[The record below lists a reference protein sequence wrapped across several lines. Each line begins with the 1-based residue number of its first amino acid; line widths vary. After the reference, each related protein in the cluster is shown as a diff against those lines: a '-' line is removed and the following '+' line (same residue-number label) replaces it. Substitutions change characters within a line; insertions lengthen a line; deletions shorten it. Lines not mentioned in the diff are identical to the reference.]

1 MRALFVLPWN
11 NIGPN
16 MQRDSLIH
24 FFRPARCRKRLAS
37 ASFCSAL
44 ALACS
49 GSVSAAPGTIQGS
62 IFTCTI
68 SGKTFSADRV
78 PQECANSDVR
88 ELNRDGSLRRVIARP
103 LTQDELRA
111 RANEAKKRLEEEDR
125 QLAQRRRDKSL
136 LEAYASDEEIE
147 AARAKSLESAAQA
160 IARANQRI
168 AGLNGERKKLDDE
181 SEFYKKRV
189 LPDQIKR
196 SYVSNQEQLSAEE
209 KVLNDARAETQR
221 INELFDAQK
230 KRFRELLAQ
239 GARPVQRNP
248 ETDILLDPRFQGK

>member
-1 MRALFVLPWN
+1 
-11 NIGPN
+11 
-16 MQRDSLIH
+16 MQRDSLVHSVQEASI
-24 FFRPARCRKRLAS
+24 RRCAALAS
-37 ASFCSAL
+37 LCLMASTGA
-44 ALACS
+44 AW
-49 GSVSAAPGTIQGS
+49 AAPGAPVGS
-62 IFTCTI
+62 IFTCSVNGKTI
-68 SGKTFSADRV
+68 SGDRP

-111 RANEAKKRLEEEDR
+111 RANEAKKRLEDEDK

-160 IARANQRI
+160 MARAKQRLD
-168 AGLNGERKKLDDE
+168 GLNGERKKLDDE

-196 SYVSNQEQLSAEE
+196 SYVSNQQQISSEE
-209 KVLNDARAETQR
+209 KILNDARVETQR